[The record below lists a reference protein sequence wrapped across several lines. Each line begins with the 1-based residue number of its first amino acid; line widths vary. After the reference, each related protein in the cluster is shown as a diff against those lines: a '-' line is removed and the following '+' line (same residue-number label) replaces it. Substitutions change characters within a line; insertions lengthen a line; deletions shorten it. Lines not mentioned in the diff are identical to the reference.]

1 MSGKG
6 GIVQIPLLIGAVVVA
21 MIFFSIEKIPAEVT
35 ALGLL
40 LFMIVTG
47 LLPAD
52 HAFDGFGSDVVIMML
67 GLLIMMAA
75 LERTGVTDRVG
86 RALLQG
92 EGRSPFQLLV
102 MVMVASVLIGGFVS
116 NTAAT
121 AFFLPIVL
129 GLARRRDLS
138 PARLL
143 MPLAFA
149 SILASSL
156 SLIGTSTNIV
166 VSGLMESYGLAP
178 LSMFELTPAGAVIAV
193 VGLIYMALVGW
204 RLVPDRIPEEERRPA
219 SERLY
224 LSEILVPEDSSLVD
238 KTLRQAALGRDLDLT
253 VLRIVH
259 DDGQSAFPG
268 ADTILEAGDVILV
281 EGAREDILRVKDQAG
296 VEIRPEAELTLP
308 DLEEEDIVLRE
319 VILLPG
325 SSLIWRTLKGV
336 NFRERYGLQVLA
348 IDRRGERLQQ
358 KLSRIHLQVADVL
371 VVQGGRNQIR
381 ALADQNL
388 FRVLDGGEYRRP
400 KRERAPLAGGIFVAV
415 LAAATVGVLEL
426 PVAMLIGAFLVL
438 LTRCITPEEA
448 YSRVN
453 WQVIILIASMLGLGT
468 AMEATGTA
476 KFLATQVVELLGNAR
491 PVWLLSAFFGL
502 TVLLT
507 QPMSNQ
513 ASAAVVLPVALQTA
527 EQLNLNPRSFAIMIA
542 LAAST
547 SFLTPLEPAC
557 LLVYG
562 PGHYRFFDFPR
573 VGLLLSILIYGVAA
587 LMVPWLWPVA

>member
-1 MSGKG
+1 
-6 GIVQIPLLIGAVVVA
+6 VQIPLLIGAVVVT
-21 MIFFSIEKIPAEVT
+21 MVLFSIERIPAEVT

-40 LFMIVTG
+40 VFMIVTG

-52 HAFDGFGSDVVIMML
+52 RAFEGFGSDVVIMML

-92 EGRSPFQLLV
+92 EDRSPFQLLA
-102 MVMVASVLIGGFVS
+102 MVMIAAVLIGGFVS

-121 AFFLPIVL
+121 AFFLPIVV
-129 GLARRRDLS
+129 GLARRRGLS
-138 PARLL
+138 PARFL

-149 SILASSL
+149 SILASSI

-166 VSGLMESYGLAP
+166 VSGLMEGYGLDA
-178 LSMFELTPAGAVIAV
+178 LSMFELTPVGVVIAV
-193 VGLIYMALVGW
+193 VGLAYMLLIGW
-204 RLVPDRIPEEERRPA
+204 RLVPDRIPEEEQRPA
-219 SERLY
+219 AERLY
-224 LSEILVPEDSSLVD
+224 LSEILVPEDSSLVGQ
-238 KTLRQAALGRDLDLT
+238 TLREAALGRDLDLT
-253 VLRIVH
+253 VLRIVRE
-259 DDGQSAFPG
+259 DGETAFPG
-268 ADTILEAGDVILV
+268 ADTTLGAGDVILV
-281 EGAREDILRVKDQAG
+281 EGARENILRVKEEAG
-296 VEIRPEAELTLP
+296 VEIRPEAKLTMP
-308 DLEEEDIVLRE
+308 DLEEEEVVVRE

-325 SSLIWRTLKGV
+325 SALIWRTLKGV
-336 NFRERYGLQVLA
+336 NFRDRYGLQVLA

-358 KLSRIHLQVADVL
+358 KLSGIHLQTADVL
-371 VVQGGRNQIR
+371 VVQGGRKQIR

-388 FRVLDGGEYRRP
+388 FRVLDAEAYRRP
-400 KRERAPLAGGIFVAV
+400 RRRRAPLAGGIFVAV
-415 LAAATVGVLEL
+415 LTAATVGVLAL
-426 PVAMLIGAFLVL
+426 PTAMLTGALLVL
-438 LTRCITPEEA
+438 ATRCITPEEA

-453 WQVIILIASMLGLGT
+453 WQVIILIASMLGLGI
-468 AMEATGTA
+468 AMETTGTA
-476 KFLATQVVELLGNAR
+476 SFLASQVVELLGNTR
-491 PVWLLSAFFGL
+491 PVWLLSAFFGM

-513 ASAAVVLPVALQTA
+513 ASAAVVLPVALQA
-527 EQLNLNPRSFAIMIA
+527 ADQLGLNPRSFAIMIA

-573 VGLLLSILIYGVAA
+573 VGLLLSVLIYVVAA
-587 LMVPWLWPVA
+587 LMVPWLWPVG

>member
-1 MSGKG
+1 
-6 GIVQIPLLIGAVVVA
+6 VQIPLLIGAVVVT
-21 MIFFSIEKIPAEVT
+21 MVLFSIERMPAEVT

-40 LFMIVTG
+40 VFMIVTG

-52 HAFDGFGSDVVIMML
+52 RAFEGFGSDVVIMML

-92 EGRSPFQLLV
+92 EDRSPFQLLA
-102 MVMVASVLIGGFVS
+102 MVMIAAVLIGGFVS

-121 AFFLPIVL
+121 AFFLPIVV
-129 GLARRRDLS
+129 GLARRRGLS
-138 PARLL
+138 PARFL

-149 SILASSL
+149 SILASSI

-166 VSGLMESYGLAP
+166 VSGLMEGYGLDA
-178 LSMFELTPAGAVIAV
+178 LSMFELTPVGVVIAV
-193 VGLIYMALVGW
+193 VGLAYMLLIGW
-204 RLVPDRIPEEERRPA
+204 RLVPDRIPEEEQRPA
-219 SERLY
+219 AERLY
-224 LSEILVPEDSSLVD
+224 LSEILVPEDSSLVGQ
-238 KTLRQAALGRDLDLT
+238 TLREAALGRDLDLT
-253 VLRIVH
+253 VLRIVRE
-259 DDGQSAFPG
+259 DGETAFPG
-268 ADTILEAGDVILV
+268 ADTTLGAGDVILV
-281 EGAREDILRVKDQAG
+281 EGARENILRVKEEAG
-296 VEIRPEAELTLP
+296 VEIRPEAKLTMP
-308 DLEEEDIVLRE
+308 DLEEEEVVVRE

-325 SSLIWRTLKGV
+325 SALIWRTLKGV
-336 NFRERYGLQVLA
+336 NFRDRYGLQVLA

-358 KLSRIHLQVADVL
+358 KLSGIHLQTADVL
-371 VVQGGRNQIR
+371 VVQGGRKQIR

-388 FRVLDGGEYRRP
+388 FRVLDAEAYRRP
-400 KRERAPLAGGIFVAV
+400 RRRRAPLAGGIFVAV
-415 LAAATVGVLEL
+415 LTAATVGVLAL
-426 PVAMLIGAFLVL
+426 PTAMLTGALLVL
-438 LTRCITPEEA
+438 ATRCITPEEA

-453 WQVIILIASMLGLGT
+453 WQVIILIASMLGLGI
-468 AMEATGTA
+468 AMETTGTA
-476 KFLATQVVELLGNAR
+476 SFLASQVVELLGNTR
-491 PVWLLSAFFGL
+491 PVWLLSAFFGM

-513 ASAAVVLPVALQTA
+513 ASAAVVLPVALQAA
-527 EQLNLNPRSFAIMIA
+527 EQLGLNPRSFAIMIA

-573 VGLLLSILIYGVAA
+573 VGLLLSVLIYVVAA
-587 LMVPWLWPVA
+587 LMVPWLWPVG

>member
-1 MSGKG
+1 M
-6 GIVQIPLLIGAVVVA
+6 QISLLIGAVLVA
-21 MIFFSIEKIPAEVT
+21 MVFFSIEKIPAELT

-40 LFMIVTG
+40 LFMILTG
-47 LLPAD
+47 LLPPGR
-52 HAFDGFGSDVVIMML
+52 AFEGFGSDVVMMMF
-67 GLLIMMAA
+67 GLLVMMAA

-86 RALLQG
+86 RALLKS
-92 EGRSPFQLLV
+92 EESSTYQLLMMI
-102 MVMVASVLIGGFVS
+102 MVSSLVIGGFVS

-121 AFFLPIVL
+121 AFFLPIVV

-138 PARLL
+138 PARFL

-149 SILASSL
+149 SILASSI

-178 LSMFELTPAGAVIAV
+178 LTMFELTPPGVVIAL
-193 VGLIYMALVGW
+193 VGLVYMIVVGW
-204 RLVPDRIPEEERRPA
+204 RLVPDRIPEDELRPA
-219 SERLY
+219 AERLY
-224 LSEILVPEDSSLVD
+224 LSEILVPEDSSLVGT
-238 KTLRQAALGRDLDLT
+238 TLRDAALGRDLDLT
-253 VLRIVH
+253 VLRIVRE
-259 DDGQSAFPG
+259 DGQSAFPG
-268 ADTILEAGDVILV
+268 ADTTLEAGDVILV
-281 EGAREDILRVKDQAG
+281 EGARENILRVKDEGG
-296 VEIRPEAELTLP
+296 VKIRPEAKLTLP

-325 SSLIWRTLKGV
+325 SPLIWRTLRSV

-358 KLSRIHLQVADVL
+358 KLSHIHLQTADVL
-371 VVQGGRNQIR
+371 VVQGGRKQIR
-381 ALADQNL
+381 ALSDQNL
-388 FRVLDGGEYRRP
+388 FRVLDEGEYRRP
-400 KRERAPLAGGIFVAV
+400 KRKRAPIAAGVFVAM

-426 PVAMLIGAFLVL
+426 PVAMLLGALLVL
-438 LTRCITPEEA
+438 ATRCITPEEA

-453 WQVIILIASMLGLGT
+453 WQVLILIGSMLGLGI
-468 AMEATGTA
+468 AMETTGTA
-476 KFLATQVVELLGNAR
+476 AFLASQVVNLLGDTR

-513 ASAAVVLPVALQTA
+513 ASAAVVLPVALQA
-527 EQLNLNPRSFAIMIA
+527 AGQLGLNPRSFAIMIA

-562 PGHYRFFDFPR
+562 PGQYRFFDFPR
-573 VGLLLSILIYGVAA
+573 VGLPLSILIYLVAA

>member
-1 MSGKG
+1 
-6 GIVQIPLLIGAVVVA
+6 VQIPLLIGAVVVT
-21 MIFFSIEKIPAEVT
+21 MVLFSIERIPAEVT

-40 LFMIVTG
+40 VFMIVTG

-52 HAFDGFGSDVVIMML
+52 RAFEGFGSDVVIMML

-92 EGRSPFQLLV
+92 EDRSPFQLLA
-102 MVMVASVLIGGFVS
+102 MVMIAAVLIGGFVS

-121 AFFLPIVL
+121 AFFLPIVV
-129 GLARRRDLS
+129 GLARRRGLS
-138 PARLL
+138 PARFL

-149 SILASSL
+149 SILASSI

-166 VSGLMESYGLAP
+166 VSGLMEGYGLDA
-178 LSMFELTPAGAVIAV
+178 LSMFELTPVGVVIAV
-193 VGLIYMALVGW
+193 VGLAYMLLIGW
-204 RLVPDRIPEEERRPA
+204 RLVPDRIPEEEQRPA
-219 SERLY
+219 AERLY
-224 LSEILVPEDSSLVD
+224 LSEILVPEDSSLVGQ
-238 KTLRQAALGRDLDLT
+238 TLREAALGRDLDLT
-253 VLRIVH
+253 VLRIVRE
-259 DDGQSAFPG
+259 DGETAFPG
-268 ADTILEAGDVILV
+268 ADTTLGAGDVILV
-281 EGAREDILRVKDQAG
+281 EGARENILRVKEEAG
-296 VEIRPEAELTLP
+296 VEIRPEAKLTMP
-308 DLEEEDIVLRE
+308 DLEEEEVVVRE

-325 SSLIWRTLKGV
+325 SALIWRTLKGV
-336 NFRERYGLQVLA
+336 NFRDRYGLQVLA

-358 KLSRIHLQVADVL
+358 KLSGIHLQTADVL
-371 VVQGGRNQIR
+371 VVQGGRKQIR

-388 FRVLDGGEYRRP
+388 FRVLDAEAYRRP
-400 KRERAPLAGGIFVAV
+400 RRRRAPLAGGIFVAV
-415 LAAATVGVLEL
+415 LTAATVGVLAL
-426 PVAMLIGAFLVL
+426 PTAMLTGALLVL
-438 LTRCITPEEA
+438 ATRCITPEEA

-453 WQVIILIASMLGLGT
+453 WQVIILIASMLGLGI
-468 AMEATGTA
+468 AMETTGTA
-476 KFLATQVVELLGNAR
+476 SFLASQVVELLGNTR
-491 PVWLLSAFFGL
+491 PVWLLSAFFGM

-513 ASAAVVLPVALQTA
+513 ASAAVVLPVALQAA
-527 EQLNLNPRSFAIMIA
+527 EQLGLNPRSFAIMIA

-573 VGLLLSILIYGVAA
+573 VGLLLSVLIYVVAA
-587 LMVPWLWPVA
+587 LMVPWLWPVG